1 MECFEAV
8 AEGEQSV
15 RDKLQQEI
23 VQGRKKEKYIAWTR
37 AGWSSA
43 APKIRLLLLKKQLI
57 AGAVSAGLDAGKRG
71 QQGAQRHCASDQGE
85 REVARNVVN
94 YEI

>member
-8 AEGEQSV
+8 AEGEQSMC
-15 RDKLQQEI
+15 DKLQQEI
-23 VQGRKKEKYIAWTR
+23 VQGRKKEKYTAWTR

-43 APKIRLLLLKKQLI
+43 APKIRLLLLKKRVI
-57 AGAVSAGLDAGKRG
+57 TGAASAGGDAGKRG

-85 REVARNVVN
+85 METARNEVN
-94 YEI
+94 YEM